1 MADTKKGQQQEQGIG
16 FNLNVETT
24 PILYTD
30 NVRMTTSP
38 MGVVLAFGQT
48 VDTSNQVKIVSR
60 IGMSREH
67 AQIFLNELSKLLAL
81 TQGNRQTG
89 EKPNN

>member
-1 MADTKKGQQQEQGIG
+1 MAVKKNEPQTEQGIG

-24 PILYTD
+24 PVLYTD

-38 MGVVLAFGQT
+38 MGVVMSFGQT
-48 VDTSNQVKIVSR
+48 VDTTNQVKIVSR

-67 AQIFLNELSKLLAL
+67 AQVFVNEMSKLLAL
-81 TQGNRQTG
+81 TQGNRNTG
-89 EKPNN
+89 QDN

>member
-1 MADTKKGQQQEQGIG
+1 MADKKTEDAHEIG

-24 PILYTD
+24 PVLYTD
-30 NVRMTTSP
+30 NVRLTTSP

-48 VDTSNQVKIVSR
+48 VDTTNQVKIVSR

-89 EKPNN
+89 EKPKN